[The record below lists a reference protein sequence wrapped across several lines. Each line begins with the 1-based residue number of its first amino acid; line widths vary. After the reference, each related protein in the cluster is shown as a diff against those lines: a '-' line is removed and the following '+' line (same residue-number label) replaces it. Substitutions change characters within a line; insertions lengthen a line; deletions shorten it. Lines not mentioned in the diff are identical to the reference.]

1 MAEFDVVDLSDDRHR
16 CDPDCTH
23 PDEPDAV
30 EVPRWRWLAST
41 LDLQRTAF
49 GWDWDA
55 IRQQD
60 DYPEVLARSLA
71 ENALAAHVELDEAMA
86 EVGWKSWTTKRGWV
100 NREAFLTEVVDEQHF
115 IANMLVAVGI
125 TDAEYEAAYQAKQQ
139 VNRDRMAS
147 GTYDG
152 IKDKCPACKR
162 AYTRADRHTDGAI
175 MLKLTDAD
183 CHLLPTG
190 DWTCPVDRAYGAD
203 ERLAFGAMGTDD
215 A

>member
-1 MAEFDVVDLSDDRHR
+1 MADYHRR
-16 CDPDCTH
+16 CDLDCTH
-23 PDEPDAV
+23 PDEPQPD
-30 EVPRWRWLAST
+30 ELGTGEQRWRWLAST

-55 IRQQD
+55 IRKQN
-60 DYPEVLARSLA
+60 DYPEVLARSLT

-100 NREAFLTEVVDEQHF
+100 NRAAFLTEIVDEQHF

-125 TDAEYEAAYQAKQQ
+125 TDEEYEAAYQAKQQ

-152 IKDKCPACKR
+152 VSDKCPACKR
-162 AYTRADRHTDGAI
+162 AYTSVTRSGATPEVAV
-175 MLKLTDAD
+175 KLSDTGCYLTSA
-183 CHLLPTG
+183 G
-190 DWTCPVDRAYGAD
+190 DWQCPVERAYGAD
-203 ERLAFGAMGTDD
+203 VNLAYEVTGD
-215 A
+215 